1 MIDKSVPTAS
11 PKKTGIRRPLE
22 EEDKKPIPIEGCK
35 PTRDSKVPP
44 LEAPSVSD
52 KAIWSVQ
59 GRLSLV
65 INEGYDIVSGQRV

>member
-1 MIDKSVPTAS
+1 MIDKSGPTAS
-11 PKKTGIRRPLE
+11 PEKAGIWRPLE

-35 PTRDSKVPP
+35 LTCDSKVSP
-44 LEAPSVSD
+44 LEAPSMSD